1 MLKALF
7 TLLLAAGGRGTRNEL
22 IKGRVLALIRKVLG
36 MSDLHAISTSILN

>member
-7 TLLLAAGGRGTRNEL
+7 TLLLAAGGRGTR
-22 IKGRVLALIRKVLG
+22 KGLVKGGVLALIRKVLG